1 MDISERE
8 LLTRHIYDELIAS
21 VLRILS
27 RLDLSVTR
35 QSDQLLQVVTHN
47 MHTPVFSTDALLRVS
62 VLVRIKYYYYE

>member
-8 LLTRHIYDELIAS
+8 LLTRRIYDELIAS

-47 MHTPVFSTDALLRVS
+47 MHTRVFSTDALLRVS
-62 VLVRIKYYYYE
+62 VLVRIK

>member
-21 VLRILS
+21 ILRILS

-47 MHTPVFSTDALLRVS
+47 MHTQVFSTDALLRVS
-62 VLVRIKYYYYE
+62 VLVRIK